1 MGADYLLDKDDFANW
16 FLDLYEEAPPDE
28 LISIK
33 KSHATYL
40 EKNERTMTKAHLREM
55 TCKKFI
61 AMVKEHMLL
70 KQHFIENHQHY
81 MTVHI
86 TKQSI
91 WGWRLIPDYNSGD
104 LSDNDKNN
112 E

>member
-16 FLDLYEEAPPDE
+16 FLDIYEEAPPDE

-33 KSHATYL
+33 KLHATYL

-61 AMVKEHMLL
+61 AIVKEHMLL
-70 KQHFIENHQHY
+70 KQHFIDGNQMY
-81 MTVHI
+81 MNTRI
-86 TKQSI
+86 KKQSV
-91 WGWRLIPDYNSGD
+91 WGWRLISGNSGE
-104 LSDNDKNN
+104 SDSDD